1 MTNMT
6 HRMTQEADFEGLQT
20 PFYLFDEE
28 TLAERIEALREGLPE
43 GTGICYAMKANSFV
57 LAAASQAA
65 DLIEV
70 CSPGELATCE
80 ALGVPYEKLVI
91 SGVYKDPVQ
100 TRELIVSGAPVHR
113 ITAESPEQF
122 ALIEQASREAGRDVP
137 VLLRLTSGN
146 QFGMDLEDLL
156 GIVANKD
163 AYPHVRIC
171 GIQYFSGTQKRSS
184 KRVRRELDHLAPV
197 LAKLEEMLG
206 KGAFELE
213 YGTGMPVDYTE
224 DDDAAAAQTDRE
236 FLEGLS
242 EALSGMDFK
251 GTKIL
256 EFGRAIAASC
266 GTYVTRVVDAKCN
279 KGNHY
284 AIVDGGK
291 HQLVFY
297 GQTLALRPPV
307 ARFVPDRTE
316 GEPCTWAICGAL
328 CTAGDTLVA
337 QTERGDLRL
346 GDLVVFPNAGAYSM
360 TEGMSLFLSRDLPR
374 VYLRDA
380 TGTTRLVRDRIETS
394 PMNTP
399 AV

>member
-1 MTNMT
+1 MT
-6 HRMTQEADFEGLQT
+6 HRMMQEADFEGLQT

-28 TLAERIEALREGLPE
+28 TLVRRIAALREGLPE
-43 GTGICYAMKANSFV
+43 GTKICYAMKANSFV
-57 LAAASQAA
+57 LDAASGAA

-70 CSPGELATCE
+70 CSPGEFATCE
-80 ALGVPYEKLVI
+80 ALGIPYEKLVI
-91 SGVYKDPVQ
+91 SGVYKDPEW

-113 ITAESPEQF
+113 ITAESPAQF
-122 ALIEQASREAGRDVP
+122 VLIEQVAREVGRDVP
-137 VLLRLTSGN
+137 VLLRLTSGS

-163 AYPHVRIC
+163 TYPHVRIC

-184 KRVRRELDHLAPV
+184 KRVRRELDSLVPV
-197 LAKLEEMLG
+197 LTKLEEMLG
-206 KGAFELE
+206 KDAFELE
-213 YGTGMPVDYTE
+213 YGTGMPVDYCET
-224 DDDAAAAQTDRE
+224 DDAVAAETDRE

-242 EALSGMDFK
+242 EALSGMGFK

-279 KGNHY
+279 KGNNY

-307 ARFVPDRTE
+307 AHFVPARDGEQRRTW
-316 GEPCTWAICGAL
+316 TICGAL
-328 CTAGDTLVA
+328 CTVGDVLVSQA
-337 QTERGDLRL
+337 ELADLCI

-360 TEGMSLFLSRDLPR
+360 AEGMSLFLSRDLPR

-380 TGTTRLVRDRIETS
+380 SGTTRLVRDRIETS
-394 PMNTP
+394 PLNTP
-399 AV
+399 AE